1 MINQIWTWKYG
12 WIAGYYNV
20 MTRLLVISDP
30 VIDSLCYDSEKIEKE
45 VPAIS
50 KGLVQDTKF

>member
-1 MINQIWTWKYG
+1 
-12 WIAGYYNV
+12 